1 MDFENNG
8 NEFLCVVV
16 SRKTHSPKCPIGFG
30 LVLFLE
36 FPWAYIYCLILS
48 IIQVFIANYGAPQPL
63 PECRRAAVLVG
74 FVVGDRAAGCQRPVP
89 ACLII
94 FK

>member
-48 IIQVFIANYGAPQPL
+48 IIQVLIATMARRSRCQSAGGQPCWWVSWWVIVQRGASALYQ
-63 PECRRAAVLVG
+63 LV
-74 FVVGDRAAGCQRPVP
+74 
-89 ACLII
+89 
-94 FK
+94 